1 MTSSPTSLS
10 SWELDGCNIRVSGVV
25 GLNGVEGGG
34 LNSSMGP
41 SLRDAKALWSMVD
54 RLSVG
59 GYGSKFPP
67 LDQ

>member
-25 GLNGVEGGG
+25 GASGVEGGG
-34 LNSSMGP
+34 LNSSMGS
-41 SLRDAKALWSMVD
+41 SLRDAKASWSIVD

-59 GYGSKFPP
+59 GNGSKLTP
-67 LDQ
+67 DQ